1 MKIIVKD
8 IALLNELMLK
18 KGFTQRS
25 FGREI
30 KISPAY
36 SHQVL
41 SGKRNP
47 GPSIAKK
54 MIDALEVDFDAVF
67 FIESACKSGQEKRT
81 A

>member
-1 MKIIVKD
+1 MRD
-8 IALLNELMLK
+8 IALLNELILK

-30 KISPAY
+30 KISEPY

-41 SGKRNP
+41 NGKRNP
-47 GPSIAKK
+47 GPKIAKN
-54 MIDALEVDFDAVF
+54 IADTLDVEFDAIF
-67 FIESACKSGQEKRT
+67 FIESACKSGQSKS

>member
-8 IALLNELMLK
+8 IGALNELVLK
-18 KGFTQRS
+18 NGFTQRS

-30 KISPAY
+30 QISEAY

-41 SGKRNP
+41 NGKRNP
-47 GPSIAKK
+47 GPQIAKK
-54 MIDALEVDFDAVF
+54 ISAMLNVEFDDIF
-67 FIESACKSGQEKRT
+67 FIESACKS